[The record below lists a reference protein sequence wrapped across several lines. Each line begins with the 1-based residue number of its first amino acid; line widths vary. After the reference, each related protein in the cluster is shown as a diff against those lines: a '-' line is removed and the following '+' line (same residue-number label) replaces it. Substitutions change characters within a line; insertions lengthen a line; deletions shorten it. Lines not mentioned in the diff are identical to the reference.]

1 MYMRIASSILLLW
14 FALVPLSTIAS
25 PSSQIPPATQSITKK
40 LGLKNNEIAIHWNDK
55 LGTPSLLQ
63 GSLSSPSGHSPQ
75 WIAYGFLN
83 KLRSTYGLRDPKR
96 DLQIVDLER
105 TADLNTN
112 LKLQQML
119 FNTPVYGAT
128 LTVRID
134 HSGIVRLVEGTIYPH
149 LERTLFN
156 RATHPVLSPKQ
167 AKQIALQHQTDKDAY
182 VRQEPDV
189 RLYYYP
195 LRGGTQLIYEVTFQP
210 ADSAELA
217 RTKVHALM
225 GHVIP

>member
-1 MYMRIASSILLLW
+1 MYMRIAANILLVW
-14 FALVPLSTIAS
+14 FALTPISTIAS
-25 PSSQIPPATQSITKK
+25 PSPQKPQTTQSITKK
-40 LGLKNNEIAIHWNDK
+40 LGIKNNEFTIHWNER

-63 GSLSSPSGHSPQ
+63 GSLSSPSAHSPQ
-75 WIAYGFLN
+75 WIAYGFFN

-105 TADLNTN
+105 TSDLNTN
-112 LKLQQML
+112 LKLQQLL

-134 HSGIVRLVEGTIYPH
+134 NSGVVRLVEGTIYPH

-156 RATHPVLSPKQ
+156 RATHPALSPKQ
-167 AKQIALQHQTDKDAY
+167 AKQIALQHLTDKDAY
-182 VRQEPDV
+182 VQQEPDV

-210 ADSAELA
+210 ADSAGLA